1 VRLNRLT
8 IRGVVR
14 CCSSSR
20 RSGAG
25 MRKPCGNR
33 GQPSTAMKGR
43 PAKRVRDRDDRYRG
57 MTVEAP
63 VPVCQ
68 LLAYV
73 VRRFPELTPVL
84 CAGRGRVSNAD
95 GGLAF
100 HGTSPPANPAGQ
112 TRGSAGRPTR
122 QGVMKGSN
130 ISGQERI
137 LRVCVGPGPD
147 RSTYAPTRQGQ
158 HDRPRWALSPER
170 GLIFLMGRL

>member
-1 VRLNRLT
+1 
-8 IRGVVR
+8 
-14 CCSSSR
+14 
-20 RSGAG
+20 

-95 GGLAF
+95 GGLA
-100 HGTSPPANPAGQ
+100 S
-112 TRGSAGRPTR
+112 
-122 QGVMKGSN
+122 
-130 ISGQERI
+130 
-137 LRVCVGPGPD
+137 
-147 RSTYAPTRQGQ
+147 
-158 HDRPRWALSPER
+158 
-170 GLIFLMGRL
+170 MGRAPRQSGWANQGLCGQANQAGSDEG